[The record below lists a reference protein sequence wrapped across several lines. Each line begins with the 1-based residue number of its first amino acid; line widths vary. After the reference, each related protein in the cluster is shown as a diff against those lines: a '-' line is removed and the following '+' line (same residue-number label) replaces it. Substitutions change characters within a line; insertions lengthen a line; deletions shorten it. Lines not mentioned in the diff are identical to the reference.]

1 MVAPVGVSVNQNNL
15 QKASVLKKLS
25 VYGIIYYNGNY
36 AYFYIK
42 RR

>member
-1 MVAPVGVSVNQNNL
+1 MVAPVGVSVNQNDL
-15 QKASVLKKLS
+15 QKAFVLKKLS
-25 VYGIIYYNGNY
+25 AYGIIYYNGNY